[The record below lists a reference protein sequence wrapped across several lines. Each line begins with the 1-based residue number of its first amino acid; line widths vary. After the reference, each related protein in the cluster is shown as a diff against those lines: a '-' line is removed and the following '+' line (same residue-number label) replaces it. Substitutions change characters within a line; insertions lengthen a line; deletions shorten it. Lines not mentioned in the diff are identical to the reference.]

1 MAEHHHDDHTAHVTP
16 LRTYLL
22 AALALLVLTIITV
35 AIAFVNLG
43 PLNDVVAVGVATVKA
58 LIIVIIFMHGRA
70 TSGVTRLVIVA
81 GILWLAILMVGTFD
95 DYLTRDWLAIPGR

>member
-35 AIAFVNLG
+35 GVAYVNLG
-43 PLNDVVAVGVATVKA
+43 PLNDVVAVGVATLKA

-70 TSGVTRLVIVA
+70 TSGVTRLVILSGIIWL
-81 GILWLAILMVGTFD
+81 GILLVGTFD
-95 DYLTRDWLAIPGR
+95 DYLTRDWLRTPGR